1 METKTF
7 QSLPPEEKRM
17 LLVIKRVHYQVFY
30 LSSVD
35 ETIVSYILL
44 QGSGWISDNENKKF
58 VHNGSLVRF

>member
-35 ETIVSYILL
+35 ETIVSDILL
-44 QGSGWISDNENKKF
+44 QGSGWISDNEIKKF
-58 VHNGSLVRF
+58 VHNGSLARF

>member
-30 LSSVD
+30 LSRVD
-35 ETIVSYILL
+35 ETIVSDILL

>member
-35 ETIVSYILL
+35 ETIVSDILL

>member
-35 ETIVSYILL
+35 ETIVSDILL

-58 VHNGSLVRF
+58 VHNCSLVRF

>member
-35 ETIVSYILL
+35 ETIVSDILL

-58 VHNGSLVRF
+58 VHNGSLARF

>member
-17 LLVIKRVHYQVFY
+17 LLVIKRIHYQVFY

-35 ETIVSYILL
+35 ETIVSDILL

>member
-1 METKTF
+1 
-7 QSLPPEEKRM
+7 M
-17 LLVIKRVHYQVFY
+17 LLVIKRIHYQVFY

-35 ETIVSYILL
+35 ETIVSDILL

>member
-17 LLVIKRVHYQVFY
+17 LLVIKRIHYQVFY

-35 ETIVSYILL
+35 ETIVSDILL

-58 VHNGSLVRF
+58 VHNGSLARF